1 MKNFETDFC
10 SSLLFRWL
18 HSKITVSNSTI
29 QVHTLNTL
37 LGLIPV
43 GAQDESIP
51 MSNISSVALSK
62 HITFGSFFLGLFF
75 VMIGLDGLSSSLFAA
90 LFWLIVGGLIVL
102 NSFRTVMNIQRSG
115 SNYLISVPTFTDAS
129 KLVAAQTAIQES
141 LVYTEDKKDV
151 TANTDRIIDAIHQK

>member
-18 HSKITVSNSTI
+18 HGKITVTNNTVQMHI
-29 QVHTLNTL
+29 PNTL

-51 MSNISSVALSK
+51 MSNISAVALSK
-62 HITFGSFFLGLFF
+62 HINGGSFF
-75 VMIGLDGLSSSLFAA
+75 IGLLLALCGLSGASEAIFIGI
-90 LFWLIVGGLIVL
+90 FWLLVGGLIIF
-102 NSFRTVMNIQRSG
+102 NSFRTVLNIQRSG
-115 SNYLISVPTFTDAS
+115 SNYMISVPTYTDAS
-129 KLVAAQTAIQES
+129 KLAAAQTAIQES

-151 TANTDRIIDAIHQK
+151 TANTDRIIDAINRK